1 MFGDGPRI
9 CYRVFMSKY
18 AILLSGPVA
27 KTPRLMQQ
35 LSNARVIA
43 ADAGMAHAAPLKLS
57 PELWVGDFDSTHQSL
72 AEQWRNVPRQTHPIA
87 KDASDGE
94 LAISEGLRRG
104 ATSLILVGAM
114 GGQLDHVLAHTGFLL
129 ALAKRGIDV
138 MMTSGTE
145 EAYGLVNGLEFADL
159 KQGTRISVMPFSD
172 LIGLSIS
179 GVKWPL
185 TNQLIRLGSAH
196 SLANEVSGQVK
207 LSLISG
213 SAIVVVYPNV

>member
-1 MFGDGPRI
+1 
-9 CYRVFMSKY
+9 MSKY

-27 KTPRLMQQ
+27 KTPRLVRQ

-43 ADAGMAHAAPLKLS
+43 ADAGMLHAEPLKLS
-57 PELWVGDFDSTHQSL
+57 PELWVGDFDSTPQFL
-72 AEQWRNVPRQTHPIA
+72 ADQWHNVPRQTHPVG

-94 LAISEGLRRG
+94 LAISEALRRG
-104 ATSLILVGAM
+104 ATSLILVGGM
-114 GGQLDHVLAHTGFLL
+114 GGQLDHVLAHAGFLL

-145 EAYGLVNGLEFADL
+145 EAYGLVSELEFADL
-159 KQGTRISVMPFSD
+159 KQNTRISVMPFSD
-172 LIGLSIS
+172 LVGLSID

-185 TNQLIRLGSAH
+185 TNQLIRLGTAH
-196 SLANEVSGQVK
+196 TLANEVTGQVR
-207 LSLISG
+207 LSLVSG

>member
-1 MFGDGPRI
+1 
-9 CYRVFMSKY
+9 MSKY
-18 AILLSGPVA
+18 AILLSGPVV
-27 KTPRLMQQ
+27 KTPRLIKQ

-43 ADAGMAHAAPLKLS
+43 ADGGMAHAAALKLS
-57 PELWVGDFDSTHQSL
+57 PELWVGDFDSTPQNL
-72 AEQWRNVPRQTHPIA
+72 ADQWHNVPRQTHPVG

-94 LAISEGLRRG
+94 LAISEALRRG
-104 ATSLILVGAM
+104 ATSLILVGGM
-114 GGQLDHVLAHTGFLL
+114 GGQLDHVLAHAGFLL

-145 EAYGLVNGLEFADL
+145 EAYGLVSDLEFADL

-172 LIGLSIS
+172 LAGLSIS

-207 LSLISG
+207 LSLASG
-213 SAIVVVYPNV
+213 SAIVVIYPNA